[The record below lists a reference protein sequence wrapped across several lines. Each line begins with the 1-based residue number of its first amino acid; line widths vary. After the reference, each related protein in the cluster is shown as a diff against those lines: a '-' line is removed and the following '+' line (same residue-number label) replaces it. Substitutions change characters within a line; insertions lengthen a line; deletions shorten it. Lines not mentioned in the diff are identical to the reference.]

1 VVANHRATR
10 PVRSGSRPPGRVSR
24 LLGPHRCAGIAFGH
38 SPTEKPGYGVLWVAY
53 VIFYPLEQSNAQLTS
68 LIENFL
74 NLIDR
79 GFGEGSLDPL
89 RQASEMAANML
100 KTEITP
106 INDSLLEQDS
116 IRNSEA
122 AIDVTGEM
130 VSETNAIISY
140 AEPEMVIL
148 DEIKES
154 VADDCEIETVGE
166 VEEDV
171 QVIQDIE

>member
-1 VVANHRATR
+1 
-10 PVRSGSRPPGRVSR
+10 
-24 LLGPHRCAGIAFGH
+24 
-38 SPTEKPGYGVLWVAY
+38 
-53 VIFYPLEQSNAQLTS
+53 
-68 LIENFL
+68 
-74 NLIDR
+74 
-79 GFGEGSLDPL
+79 
-89 RQASEMAANML
+89 ML

-140 AEPEMVIL
+140 AEPEMAIL

-154 VADDCEIETVGE
+154 VSDDCEIETVGE